1 MLDGKGIVGVRSKD
15 DELINRFSSFLLKH
29 FPKEKLRTRKVFGYV
44 LTKEIYVCSYPL
56 RKFFESTIKARI
68 TVLVDKQYAAP
79 FFAGLLDGDGSIDV
93 NSRMVYLAY
102 GLRDKEEVEIDK
114 KLLQYFGFDAS
125 INKSGKALKLNIHKP
140 KNFLIFILP
149 YVTLSRK
156 RAKISEYL
164 G

>member
-1 MLDGKGIVGVRSKD
+1 
-15 DELINRFSSFLLKH
+15 
-29 FPKEKLRTRKVFGYV
+29 
-44 LTKEIYVCSYPL
+44 
-56 RKFFESTIKARI
+56 
-68 TVLVDKQYAAP
+68 
-79 FFAGLLDGDGSIDV
+79 
-93 NSRMVYLAY
+93 MVYLAY